1 MKTKTI
7 TAKDVAIKTSA
18 AVIILVL
25 VIFLCSLIGS
35 HRVSLIKALS
45 GADAL
50 YLLIPPKGDAEDF
63 RAYYNELGDTAINA
77 IQRSGIKKVVFLSSL
92 GAEKSAGTGPVVGLH
107 DVEEKL
113 ERLADVDIVFLRP
126 GYFME
131 NTLGNLEMI
140 STKAINGGPI
150 RADIPVA
157 MAATVDIASKAAE
170 LLFSR
175 SFKGHT
181 VVEIVGDRIS
191 FAVLTAILGDS
202 LGIQNL
208 PYIQFT
214 GSDAEAAFIAMGLSR
229 NVAHSYVELMQGIAD
244 GLVNTTL
251 IDRLQLSAPT
261 RFKQFA
267 EEVFKPAFQEL
278 KQHTTA

>member
-1 MKTKTI
+1 M
-7 TAKDVAIKTSA
+7 
-18 AVIILVL
+18 
-25 VIFLCSLIGS
+25 
-35 HRVSLIKALS
+35 
-45 GADAL
+45 
-50 YLLIPPKGDAEDF
+50 
-63 RAYYNELGDTAINA
+63 
-77 IQRSGIKKVVFLSSL
+77 
-92 GAEKSAGTGPVVGLH
+92 
-107 DVEEKL
+107 
-113 ERLADVDIVFLRP
+113 
-126 GYFME
+126 
-131 NTLGNLEMI
+131 
-140 STKAINGGPI
+140 
-150 RADIPVA
+150 
-157 MAATVDIASKAAE
+157 
-170 LLFSR
+170 
-175 SFKGHT
+175 
-181 VVEIVGDRIS
+181 GDRIS